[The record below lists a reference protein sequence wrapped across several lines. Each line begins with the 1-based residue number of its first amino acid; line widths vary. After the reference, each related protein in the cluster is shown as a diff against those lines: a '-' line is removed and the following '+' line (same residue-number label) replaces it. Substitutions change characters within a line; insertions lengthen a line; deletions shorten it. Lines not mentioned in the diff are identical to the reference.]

1 MKKKFFALLTA
12 LSLVAGLTACGNSD
26 NAADSDATANAF
38 NLGTIGPLTGENA
51 IYGQSVANGAKIAV
65 DEINAQG
72 GTQFTLR
79 NQDDVGDPESA
90 VNAYH
95 DLLDNGMHV
104 LVGAT
109 TTGPAIEVSSNTNTD
124 RVFMLTPTATSPDV
138 TTGKDNVF
146 QVCFTD
152 PALGTLSAQ
161 YMAEHMPEATI
172 GVLYRSDD
180 AYSQG
185 VRDAFSAEAK
195 KLGLNVVNEASF
207 TADTSTNFEVQ
218 LTGAQSAG
226 VDLLFIPVYFQPASV
241 ILNQAKAMGYAPTF
255 FGVDGLDGLL
265 ALPNFDASLAEGV
278 VMMTP
283 FSASST
289 EEATASFVK
298 SYTDEFG
305 TEPNQFA
312 ADAYDAVYIVKAA
325 LEKAG
330 CTPDMS
336 HADVCE
342 ALISVMPQLNVD
354 GLTGKNMTWDAS
366 GAVSKAP
373 MVVVIQDGTYVPL
386 A

>member
-26 NAADSDATANAF
+26 NAANSDATANAF